1 MQENSAPLKGTR
13 RWVRLKDVPT
23 ESLVLDFPA
32 ADGSIENPIKIVV
45 LMDGKPVF
53 RYAEEEGNGG
63 NRREG
68 GWSARIL
75 GPSSAETFS
84 NIIARALEQ
93 ANVKV
98 AMSDRGIRLV
108 LTELPVASSRETGTV
123 SERLAKFT
131 RPNDDRVFIF
141 GGVGVAN
148 AVFGQEAG
156 IAFGRLRSIK
166 IPVGKG
172 KQRKIKTIV
181 TLPVPD
187 MVDPKP
193 PVKGSKGGGTIGM
206 LDVAVEHVSTA
217 IAGRNR
223 YDISDRMPPGVP
235 KYTLVDTV
243 KKFKAFMAILKKSKT
258 PIFDFEGDNLSRI
271 SNRLLTMQVCA
282 PSSLE
287 DTDPP
292 CFVLPLRH
300 DESPWTAKEYKF
312 ICRQL
317 RDYFENGKLTEY
329 TIWASARYDIGQI
342 IAGFNV
348 RWFDHNVYD
357 VQTAEHLLNENRKFL
372 PKVWFHATKPFSLQ
386 ALEWHYGYVRSGLA
400 IDKDDRKNMG
410 EKSLKDLGDYGVI
423 DVLSPFY
430 IHKCQRAEA
439 YRVRYKKFMLMA
451 VDQCGSTSKVI
462 ARMENVGNLA
472 DLEYL
477 QSQALPSS
485 DLNKALA
492 ELEETFRSSPAV
504 QKTNRILTDEA
515 GHVSE
520 GLFGKAKRPWVFSIR
535 KPEHRHR
542 LFFDVLKLPP
552 VQVSQKTNK
561 PSTGKKFQDTYKLR
575 VPEVAQLEEYTKQ
588 FKLRSAFVDSLLN
601 RFMDDP
607 DTAKDSH
614 IRSSYST
621 LAVVTGRLSSFNVN
635 LQNIPSRG
643 KLAKIIKR
651 IFIAGKGRVLLKCVD
666 GDTTVATDR
675 GIFAI
680 KDLAKM
686 AEGRGNTKRLSVKIR
701 GKDGAATT
709 TYWKY
714 SGEKP
719 TLKVSTDFG
728 NNIVCTEDHR
738 LLVLDE
744 TSGELVWRET
754 SDIAVGDALCLSTK
768 KLTRK
773 SRLPLNLTDF
783 SATNTNNTSGYNGV
797 FCDKRYM
804 RYHGRVICPKT
815 GRKIATSSYDTAEE
829 AYAARCLLA
838 KELNVSEISRSFAA
852 LSRPE
857 YMTEDL
863 AYCLGAILSEGYFTF
878 RNSGPK
884 DRGIVSV
891 GNTDKKFL
899 SVINERMTKIFGVS
913 SPLEVASSAAGDT
926 MTING
931 VSTRSTKQSYNLRY
945 QNRRLSQWMAELG
958 LQSSHDLRED
968 RSSPSWNKT
977 VPDCILQA
985 DERSQLA
992 FLAAYLEGDGTVH
1005 EGKPRL
1011 TWYSYSTKMLNGL
1024 RAILNAHGYTPR
1036 NTKNGITLGKTDSEH
1051 LWPKIQPLMITKSF
1065 MSEGE
1070 PGRYGTTEG
1079 IPISYWA
1086 NASDLATIKNR
1097 ATLFDENSETTKTI
1111 LKSLENAIG
1120 TDETNKLRRLMRGG
1134 FRFTRVTAIETAGK
1148 REVYDISVEKK
1159 YAPAFVANGLIA
1171 HNCDYSAHEVR
1182 VLGIVSRD
1190 DAILAL
1196 FQAAHEAKLALRLAK
1211 TPEEFAAAVARF
1223 KREGDIHI
1231 SNVRLMFNQEV
1242 DKDHPLRQSIK
1253 TAVFG
1258 TIYAMGPAAL
1268 AAQLFTVH
1276 ETEKNLIKFIKK
1288 NVEEQTALNDKIK
1301 KANDPDTIAKLKG
1314 ELPKKI
1320 ADHRNLV
1327 EQLRRKRLTDD
1338 EKIQEASD
1346 LMNKL
1351 FSAWPTASAW
1361 MDKLKVTAEKNLTVV
1376 SPLGRVRHLSGY
1388 LHSEKRVKSAMGRRT
1403 ANSVIQGMAS
1413 EQATMSGQLT
1423 GKLLW
1428 DMFGPEGRT
1437 DHKLHNMVHDS
1448 QMWSCPIHL
1457 LPLMAYFVEHGMT
1470 TLMRQHYQTKYK
1482 IDIPIPYG
1490 IDMEFGLTEGKMHGW
1505 NMRAD
1510 SMLTIGDELLKE
1522 SGATKKQIAAFRKNA
1537 AVVSKIREFELRKY
1551 PNGGMSKNGQSAEY
1565 WENNIAWAA

>member
-1 MQENSAPLKGTR
+1 MQENTTQMKGTR
-13 RWVRLKDVPT
+13 KWVRLAGVPT
-23 ESLVLDFPA
+23 ESLALDYPA
-32 ADGSIENPIKIVV
+32 ADGTIENPIKVVV

-63 NRREG
+63 NRKEG
-68 GWSARIL
+68 GWAARVL
-75 GPSSAETFS
+75 GPSSSETFS
-84 NIIARALEQ
+84 NVIARALEQ

-98 AMSDRGIRLV
+98 AMAQRGVRIV
-108 LTELPVASSRETGTV
+108 LTELPVTSKAETGTV
-123 SERLAKFT
+123 VERLAKLT
-131 RPNDDRVFIF
+131 RPRDDRVFIF

-148 AVFGQEAG
+148 AVFGQDAG
-156 IAFGRLRSIK
+156 KGFGRLRTIK

-172 KQRKIKTIV
+172 KQRSIKAIV
-181 TLPVPD
+181 SLPVPD

-193 PVKGSKGGGTIGM
+193 PVKGSEGGGTVGM

-223 YDISDRMPPGVP
+223 YDISIRLPAGVP
-235 KYTLVDTV
+235 KYTLVDTMA
-243 KKFKAFMAILKKSKT
+243 KFKAMMAAVRKSRT

-282 PSSLE
+282 PTSL
-287 DTDPP
+287 DDDDPP

-300 DESPWTAKEYKF
+300 DESPWTAKEYK
-312 ICRQL
+312 IVCRHL
-317 RDYFENGKLTEY
+317 RDYFEDGSLSDY

-348 RWFDHNVYD
+348 RWFDHDVYD
-357 VQTAEHLLNENRKFL
+357 VQTSEHLLNENRKFL
-372 PKVWFHATKPFSLQ
+372 PKVWFHATRPFSLQ

-423 DVLSPFY
+423 DVLSPFF
-430 IHKCQRAEA
+430 IHKCQLAEA
-439 YRVRYKKFMLMA
+439 FRVRYKKFRLMA
-451 VDQCGSTSKVI
+451 IDQCGSTSKVI

-492 ELEETFRSSPAV
+492 ELEETFKSSPAV
-504 QKTNRILTDEA
+504 RKTNRLLTDEA
-515 GHVSE
+515 GHVAE
-520 GLFGKAKRPWVFSIR
+520 GLFGKAKRPFVFSIR
-535 KPEHRHR
+535 KPEHRHK
-542 LFFDVLKLPP
+542 LFFEVLKLPP

-601 RFMDDP
+601 RFMEDP

-621 LAVVTGRLSSFNVN
+621 LSVVTGRLSSFDVN

-651 IFIAGKGRVLLKCVD
+651 IFIAAKGRVLLK
-666 GDTTVATDR
+666 
-675 GIFAI
+675 
-680 KDLAKM
+680 
-686 AEGRGNTKRLSVKIR
+686 
-701 GKDGAATT
+701 
-709 TYWKY
+709 
-714 SGEKP
+714 
-719 TLKVSTDFG
+719 
-728 NNIVCTEDHR
+728 
-738 LLVLDE
+738 
-744 TSGELVWRET
+744 
-754 SDIAVGDALCLSTK
+754 
-768 KLTRK
+768 
-773 SRLPLNLTDF
+773 
-783 SATNTNNTSGYNGV
+783 
-797 FCDKRYM
+797 
-804 RYHGRVICPKT
+804 
-815 GRKIATSSYDTAEE
+815 
-829 AYAARCLLA
+829 
-838 KELNVSEISRSFAA
+838 
-852 LSRPE
+852 
-857 YMTEDL
+857 
-863 AYCLGAILSEGYFTF
+863 
-878 RNSGPK
+878 
-884 DRGIVSV
+884 
-891 GNTDKKFL
+891 
-899 SVINERMTKIFGVS
+899 
-913 SPLEVASSAAGDT
+913 
-926 MTING
+926 
-931 VSTRSTKQSYNLRY
+931 
-945 QNRRLSQWMAELG
+945 
-958 LQSSHDLRED
+958 
-968 RSSPSWNKT
+968 
-977 VPDCILQA
+977 
-985 DERSQLA
+985 
-992 FLAAYLEGDGTVH
+992 
-1005 EGKPRL
+1005 
-1011 TWYSYSTKMLNGL
+1011 
-1024 RAILNAHGYTPR
+1024 
-1036 NTKNGITLGKTDSEH
+1036 
-1051 LWPKIQPLMITKSF
+1051 
-1065 MSEGE
+1065 
-1070 PGRYGTTEG
+1070 
-1079 IPISYWA
+1079 
-1086 NASDLATIKNR
+1086 
-1097 ATLFDENSETTKTI
+1097 
-1111 LKSLENAIG
+1111 
-1120 TDETNKLRRLMRGG
+1120 
-1134 FRFTRVTAIETAGK
+1134 
-1148 REVYDISVEKK
+1148 
-1159 YAPAFVANGLIA
+1159 
-1171 HNCDYSAHEVR
+1171 CDYSAHEVR

-1211 TPEEFAAAVARF
+1211 TPEELAAAVARF

-1276 ETEKNLIKFIKK
+1276 ETEKNLIRFIKK
-1288 NVEEQTALNDKIK
+1288 NIEEQNILKAKIK
-1301 KANDPDTIAKLKG
+1301 KANDPDSIAALTA
-1314 ELPKKI
+1314 ELGKKA

-1361 MDKLKVTAEKNLTVV
+1361 MDKLKVTADKNLTVT
-1376 SPLGRVRHLSGY
+1376 SPIGRVRHLSGY
-1388 LHSEKRVKSAMGRRT
+1388 LHSEKRAKSAMGRRT

-1413 EQATMSGQLT
+1413 EQATMSGHIT

-1428 DMFGPEGRT
+1428 DMFGPEGKM

-1470 TLMRQHYQTKYK
+1470 TLMREHYQKKYK
-1482 IDIPIPYG
+1482 VDIPIPYG
-1490 IDMEFGLTEGKMHGW
+1490 IDMEFGLNEAKMHGW

-1510 SMLTIGDELLKE
+1510 TMLKIGDELLKE
-1522 SGATKKQIAAFRKNA
+1522 SGASKKQIAAFRKNA
-1537 AVVSKIREFELRKY
+1537 TLVSKIREFELRKY
-1551 PNGGMSKNGQSAEY
+1551 PNGGMSKKGKSPEY
-1565 WENNIAWAA
+1565 WEQNIAWAA